1 MPTGQSDSIG
11 GGLSMLPEFFDK
23 IGHENIV
30 FHHDSRAGLKAIIAV
45 YSTALGP
52 ALGGVR
58 FHAYSSA
65 ENALSDALRLS
76 QAMAYKNALAGLA
89 LGGGKAVII
98 GDPAS
103 DKTDALWRAYGRVVN
118 SLRGSYITAPDS
130 GTTATD
136 MDAIARDCS
145 YVAGRSR
152 ENSGTG
158 DPSPATAYGV
168 FRAMVACAEHV
179 WGSPSLAGRRVG
191 VAGVGKVGTA
201 LVKRLLQG
209 GASVVVSDISD
220 RAVEAVRRDHP
231 EVDVAV
237 DTEALAS
244 ADLDVYAPCALG
256 GALDAHAVARL
267 RARVV
272 CGAANNQ
279 LAHDSVADD
288 LHAQRVLYAP
298 DYVVNAGG
306 VIHAAQELAGL
317 NREREAAV
325 RVGRIYETTAE
336 ILCQAAEDDVP
347 PLKVAQQ
354 RADERI
360 RSAETATAAVRG

>member
-1 MPTGQSDSIG
+1 
-11 GGLSMLPEFFDK
+11 MLPEFFDK
-23 IGHENIV
+23 VGHEEIV
-30 FHHDSRAGLKAIIAV
+30 FHHDSRSGLKVIIAE

-58 FHAYSSA
+58 FHPYAST
-65 ENALSDALRLS
+65 EDALADALRLS

-103 DKTDALWRAYGRVVN
+103 GKTDALWRAYGRAVN

-130 GTTATD
+130 GTSTTD

-145 YVAGRSR
+145 YVVGRSR
-152 ENSGTG
+152 ENRGAG
-158 DPSPATAYGV
+158 DPSPSTAYGV
-168 FRAMVACAEHV
+168 FRAMVACAEQV
-179 WGSPSLAGRRVG
+179 WGAPSLADRRVG
-191 VAGVGKVGTA
+191 VAGVGKVGML
-201 LVKRLLQG
+201 LVKRLLKG

-220 RAVEAVRRDHP
+220 RAIETVRREHP
-231 EVDVAV
+231 EVDVAT
-237 DTEALAS
+237 DTDALVS
-244 ADLDVYAPCALG
+244 SDLDVYAPCALS
-256 GALDAHAVARL
+256 GALDAHAVAHL

-279 LAHDSVADD
+279 LAHESIADD

-306 VIHAAQELAGL
+306 VIHVAQELAGP

-325 RVGRIYETTAE
+325 RVAQIYETTAE

-347 PLKVAQQ
+347 PLTVAQQ

-360 RSAETATAAVRG
+360 RQAETASTAGRG